1 MPTGPTGSA
10 IRPRRASP
18 EVCVRVTAPRS
29 FAGPRTE
36 ATEDRQRRKDGAL
49 EAQEAEVRQ
58 LYVVPRRRLV
68 FAVWLTVLA
77 LPILVIDNIP
87 RTDARAAAVRAD
99 SARIVDV
106 TPESSDFSVVPTT
119 ILELVTTTAPSTT
132 APSSSTSTTTRARAR
147 VAAAPSSTTT
157 TTRPRSTT
165 TSTTSTTTSSNT
177 QTGGASW
184 YDYRSG
190 ECAHQTIPKG
200 TTVTVTNLANGATTT
215 CVVTDRGPYSG
226 GRIIDLD
233 RGTFDQIADSS

>member
-1 MPTGPTGSA
+1 
-10 IRPRRASP
+10 
-18 EVCVRVTAPRS
+18 
-29 FAGPRTE
+29 
-36 ATEDRQRRKDGAL
+36 
-49 EAQEAEVRQ
+49 VRQ

-87 RTDARAAAVRAD
+87 RTDARAAAVKAE
-99 SARIVDV
+99 SARMVDA
-106 TPESSDFSVVPTT
+106 TPESGEFSVVPTT
-119 ILELVTTTAPSTT
+119 IRELVTTTAPSTT
-132 APSSSTSTTTRARAR
+132 APSGSTATAARPRAAA
-147 VAAAPSSTTT
+147 VAAPRNTTTT

-165 TSTTSTTTSSNT
+165 TSTTSTTAASNT

-184 YDYRSG
+184 YDYRAG

-233 RGTFDQIADSS
+233 RGTFDQIADSSQGVIQVRITW

>member
-1 MPTGPTGSA
+1 M
-10 IRPRRASP
+10 
-18 EVCVRVTAPRS
+18 
-29 FAGPRTE
+29 
-36 ATEDRQRRKDGAL
+36 RQP
-49 EAQEAEVRQ
+49 
-58 LYVVPRRRLV
+58 YVVPRRRLV

-99 SARIVDV
+99 STRIVDA
-106 TPESSDFSVVPTT
+106 TPASDFSVVPTT
-119 ILELVTTTAPSTT
+119 VLELVTTTAPSTT
-132 APSSSTSTTTRARAR
+132 APSSSSSTTATTRPRAKA
-147 VAAAPSSTTT
+147 AAAPSSTT

-165 TSTTSTTTSSNT
+165 TTTSTTTASNT
-177 QTGGASW
+177 ETGGASW

-200 TTVTVTNLANGATTT
+200 TVVTVTNLANGASTT

-233 RGTFDQIADSS
+233 RGTFAQIADPGSGVIQVRITW